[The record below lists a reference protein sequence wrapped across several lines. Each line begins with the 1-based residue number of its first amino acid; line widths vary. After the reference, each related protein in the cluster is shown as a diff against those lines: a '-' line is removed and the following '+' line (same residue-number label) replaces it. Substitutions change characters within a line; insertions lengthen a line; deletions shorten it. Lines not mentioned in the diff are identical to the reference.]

1 VRLRICA
8 SRSDSAF
15 PAPTSTFLNHEP
27 SRWRGRLLKC
37 WPTSCS
43 TWKLLK
49 GVHSQD
55 TPAAGSPIT
64 RGNCAH
70 PLALQV
76 ANGNCLQADSGG
88 CPPKAE
94 HWCLVNCEPAGGST
108 DFPVRRSTAHV
119 SYVAPQLQSLAVDT
133 AALNLSEMSKQVA
146 NASSRVV
153 AAVCSVAL
161 MALPHPAQLGET
173 QMISR

>member
-1 VRLRICA
+1 MRLRICA

-119 SYVAPQLQSLAVDT
+119 SYVAPQLQGGRYRSAEPVRDVQAGGQRFFSCCCCRMLGCIDGSAPPST
-133 AALNLSEMSKQVA
+133 AW
-146 NASSRVV
+146 
-153 AAVCSVAL
+153 
-161 MALPHPAQLGET
+161 
-173 QMISR
+173 